1 MRPKPMTRDEI
12 EGIVSRAVDDAVD
25 FIDSDIAPDR
35 IKSQR
40 YFDGQVDLGHEDGRS
55 GVVATKVRD
64 AVRGIKPSLMRVF
77 TATDKPVEFVPR
89 GPEDVQAAELA
100 TNFAA
105 YKFNQNQGFRVLQD
119 VFHDALVKKAGIA
132 KVYYDETPD
141 VEFHEFD
148 NLSEEEFALIA
159 SDDNAEVIEHTRSI
173 EIEIDEMGVEVE
185 RPYHSAKIA
194 YSNTK
199 GDIKIESVPPEEFF
213 VDRNARSI
221 DDYYVIGNRNE
232 MRVGDLVALGFDMEE
247 VMDLGGYTDADT
259 TADEAEFERR
269 GYTVDDDEN
278 EDARDPSM
286 RKVLVTEA
294 YMKMDIE
301 GTGIPRLY
309 SFILGGGSY
318 KLLDYYVCDIAP
330 YAIFEVDPEPHAFF
344 GRSIADLLIEDQD
357 AATSMLRGILDNV
370 ALTNNPGTEIVDGQ
384 VNIDD
389 LLNNEIGRVVR
400 VKQPGAMRELA
411 VPFTAGSTLPALQ
424 YFDQTIES
432 KTGISRAA
440 QGLDANVLQSASAT
454 AVAATQE
461 AASGQVEVIA
471 RNLAEGGMKRLFKLV
486 LSLIVKNAEDEQMM
500 KLEDQFVPIDPRAWN
515 TDMDMSVNVGVGTGR
530 EQEKAAMLR
539 EVFQYQ
545 TQMWQAYGPSNGLVT
560 MTQMRNTL
568 ADMLAASGVHNAS
581 RYFMPMDPQTEQLLV
596 AQAQQAAQAAAQ
608 GQGDPNQAYL
618 AAEQMKAQGR
628 MQTDMAKLQL
638 EGQKAMAEEQ
648 RKRQEMMMRDDQQRD
663 EMAQD
668 LAVRVAE
675 ILGKYGTQVD
685 VARVKAEQQAPRN
698 PMGDIV

>member
-1 MRPKPMTRDEI
+1 MRPKPMTKDEI
-12 EGIVSRAVDDAVD
+12 EGIVSSAVDDAVD
-25 FIDSDIAPDR
+25 FIDSDIAPER

-64 AVRGIKPSLMRVF
+64 AIRAIKPSLMRVF
-77 TATDKPVEFVPR
+77 TATDKPVEFVPH
-89 GPEDVQAAELA
+89 GPEDVQAAEMA
-100 TNFAA
+100 TKFAV
-105 YKFNQNQGFRVLQD
+105 YKFNQNNGFRVLQD
-119 VFHDALVKKAGIA
+119 VFHDALVKKVGIA
-132 KVYYDETPD
+132 KAYYDETPD
-141 VEFHEFD
+141 VEFHNFD
-148 NLSEEEFALIA
+148 NLSDEEFALLV
-159 SDDNAEVIEHTRSI
+159 DDDDAEVIEHTQTI
-173 EIEIDEMGVEVE
+173 EMELDEMGVEIE
-185 RPYHSAKIA
+185 RPYHSAKVA
-194 YSNTK
+194 YAKVK
-199 GDIKIESVPPEEFF
+199 GEIKIESVPPEEFF

-221 DDYYVIGNRNE
+221 NDYYVIGNRTE

-247 VMDLGGYTDADT
+247 VMNLGGYTDADT

-269 GYTVDDDEN
+269 GYTVDDDED

-286 RKVLVTEA
+286 KKVLVTEA

-301 GTGIPRLY
+301 GTGTPRLY
-309 SFILGGGSY
+309 YFILGGGSY
-318 KLLDYYVCDIAP
+318 KLLDYDVADDAP

-357 AATSMLRGILDNV
+357 AATSMLRGVLDNV

-432 KTGISRAA
+432 KTGVSRAA
-440 QGLDANVLQSASAT
+440 QGLDPDVLQSASAT
-454 AVAATQE
+454 AVAATQQ
-461 AASGQVEVIA
+461 AASGQIEVIA

-486 LSLIVKNAEDEQMM
+486 LGLIVKNADDEQMM
-500 KLEDQFVPIDPRAWN
+500 RLEDQFVPIDPRTWN
-515 TDMDMSVNVGVGTGR
+515 TDMDMSVNVGIGTGR
-530 EQEKAAMLR
+530 EQEKAAVLR

-568 ADMLAASGVHNAS
+568 ADMLAAAGVTNAS

-628 MQTDMAKLQL
+628 MQADMAKLQL

-648 RKRQEMMMRDDQQRD
+648 RKRQEMMLQDDQKRD
-663 EMAQD
+663 EMVQD
-668 LAVRVAE
+668 LAVKVAE
-675 ILGKYGTQVD
+675 ILGKYGTSVD
-685 VARVKAEQQAPRN
+685 VARVRAEQQAPRD
-698 PMGDIV
+698 PMGNF